1 MDTSQSD
8 LSDQSSDQLEL
19 ESPGPDRKRA
29 RVEEEGEE
37 EGEEESESDEREID
51 PLARL
56 LESPT
61 DTKPGPSKSASL
73 PKLDIPAASS
83 SARDEDEEKT
93 PLLETPTTPHP
104 DGAAA
109 QERLKAEQAAEE
121 RERMQLLVS
130 HFTEDQLDRYAMY
143 RRAALP
149 KTTVKKIMQTITG
162 SSVGQNVVIAMA
174 GIAKVFAG
182 EVIEEA
188 LTSMQDLGEAGQPV
202 RPKHLREAVRRM
214 RSKGTLM
221 PKTKKKCPF
230 T

>member
-29 RVEEEGEE
+29 RTETEG
-37 EGEEESESDEREID
+37 EGEEESESEEGGID

-61 DTKPGPSKSASL
+61 DTKPGPSKPAKL
-73 PKLDIPAASS
+73 AKLDIPAASS
-83 SARDEDEEKT
+83 SAREEEEEEKT
-93 PLLETPTTPHP
+93 PLLDTPTTPHP

-202 RPKHLREAVRRM
+202 RPKHLREAVRKM
-214 RSKGTLM
+214 RAKGSLM
-221 PKTKKKCPF
+221 TKTKKKCPF

>member
-8 LSDQSSDQLEL
+8 LSDQSSDQLE
-19 ESPGPDRKRA
+19 SPGPERKRP
-29 RVEEEGEE
+29 RTEDSDSEE
-37 EGEEESESDEREID
+37 RD

-56 LESPT
+56 LQSPT
-61 DTKPGPSKSASL
+61 DTKPVSL

-83 SARDEDEEKT
+83 AAAREEEEQT
-93 PLLETPTTPHP
+93 PLLDTPTTPHP
-104 DGAAA
+104 DGPAV
-109 QERLKAEQAAEE
+109 QDRLKAEQAAQE

-214 RSKGTLM
+214 RSKGTFM
-221 PKTKKKCPF
+221 QKTKKKCPF

>member
-8 LSDQSSDQLEL
+8 LSDQSSDQLEQ

-29 RVEEEGEE
+29 RLETEADG
-37 EGEEESESDEREID
+37 ESESDERESD

-56 LESPT
+56 LESPSQ
-61 DTKPGPSKSASL
+61 TKPGPSKAASL

-83 SARDEDEEKT
+83 SGREEEEEKT

-104 DGAAA
+104 DGPAA

-214 RSKGTLM
+214 RSKGTFM
-221 PKTKKKCPF
+221 QKTKKKCPF

>member
-8 LSDQSSDQLEL
+8 LSDQSSDQLDL
-19 ESPGPDRKRA
+19 QSPGPDRKRA
-29 RVEEEGEE
+29 RLEEEEE
-37 EGEEESESDEREID
+37 EEEEEESDEREID

-56 LESPT
+56 LESPST
-61 DTKPGPSKSASL
+61 DTKPGPSKAASL

-83 SARDEDEEKT
+83 CVKEEEEEEKT

-188 LTSMQDLGEAGQPV
+188 LTTMQDLGEAGQPV

-214 RSKGTLM
+214 RDKGTLM
-221 PKTKKKCPF
+221 TKTKKKCPF